1 MIWELQDFIDNI
13 PNNYK
18 FVRIGDGIDHVMD
31 GKNLREHDS
40 FPNMVTDLEKVLEN
54 KDLMFGLQNSS
65 ADKFPKDR
73 EWQNADVFH
82 YASRDGKLK
91 PFIDAL
97 NKYNVAFISPPF
109 HIKLG
114 LFDNFIGIPSRNCYL
129 EKENI
134 KRAIKKIDADIY
146 CWILT
151 KPCLI

>member
-65 ADKFPKDR
+65 ADKFPK
-73 EWQNADVFH
+73 V
-82 YASRDGKLK
+82 LMC
-91 PFIDAL
+91 FIMQ
-97 NKYNVAFISPPF
+97 VEMES
-109 HIKLG
+109 
-114 LFDNFIGIPSRNCYL
+114 
-129 EKENI
+129 
-134 KRAIKKIDADIY
+134 
-146 CWILT
+146 
-151 KPCLI
+151 